1 MEDLQEGSKIFKK
14 GITLSLNLVLLFIL
28 LYVQNLRYDNLINL
42 KIDDN
47 HEEVLRKIG
56 LMQANGND
64 MNWILGLTLLL
75 TILNIVLYKNWIKAK
90 RWVLEPIIIFIF
102 SLGLTL
108 TYHINR
114 TFKVSEQID
123 ATTNF
128 K

>member
-90 RWVLEPIIIFIF
+90 RWVLEPIIIFIV

-108 TYHINR
+108 TYHISR